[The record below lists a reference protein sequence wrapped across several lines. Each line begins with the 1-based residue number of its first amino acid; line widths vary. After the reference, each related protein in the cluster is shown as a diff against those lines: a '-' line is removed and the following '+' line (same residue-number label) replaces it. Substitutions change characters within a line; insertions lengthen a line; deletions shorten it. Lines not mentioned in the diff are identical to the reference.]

1 MPWNWRY
8 ETAAGRPAANSLPE
22 ETFTT
27 QSDAE
32 SWLGENWRGLLD
44 QGVDQVT
51 LYEDDQLV
59 YGPMSL
65 HPRRRRS
72 ARERGTRRRHDD
84 HGGHRARVNGGADGQ
99 GRRGGL
105 AVLAGSRTTVSPST
119 SSMRST
125 SSASSSN
132 PAALTLSRICSG
144 LLAPMIAAD
153 TFELRSTQASA
164 S

>member
-65 HPRRRRS
+65 HPPR
-72 ARERGTRRRHDD
+72 
-84 HGGHRARVNGGADGQ
+84 
-99 GRRGGL
+99 
-105 AVLAGSRTTVSPST
+105 
-119 SSMRST
+119 
-125 SSASSSN
+125 
-132 PAALTLSRICSG
+132 
-144 LLAPMIAAD
+144 
-153 TFELRSTQASA
+153 
-164 S
+164 